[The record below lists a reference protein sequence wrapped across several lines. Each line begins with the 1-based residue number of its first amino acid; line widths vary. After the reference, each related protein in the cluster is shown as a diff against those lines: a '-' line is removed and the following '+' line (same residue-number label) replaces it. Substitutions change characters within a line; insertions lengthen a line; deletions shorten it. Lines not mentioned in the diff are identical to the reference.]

1 MKRRIFTKAVLS
13 SFSLAALPIG
23 ASLATTVKEDKQNV
37 LKRKAITSEGIEL
50 SLLSKKPAT
59 KKPDSKQ
66 FILTF
71 QADKAQGSLK
81 DKIYTLN
88 FADGKKQQVYMTRV
102 ADNQL
107 QAVFNTRINA

>member
-13 SFSLAALPIG
+13 SFSLTALPIG
-23 ASLATTVKEDKQNV
+23 AGFAKTKKDDKQNA
-37 LKRKAITSEGIEL
+37 LKTKSVTSEGIEL

-59 KKPDSKQ
+59 KNLDSKQ

-71 QADKAQGSLK
+71 QVDKAHSSLK

-88 FADGKKQQVYMTRV
+88 FADGKQQQVYMTRV